1 MEENEKLVDYS
12 TIRLKNT
19 IRKELD
25 SLKVESESYSVVIN
39 NLLAENKRLHKDN
52 KLLSDVLRSIST
64 SSINVK
70 LYTEIM
76 LYTISDSSEDHVK
89 LDSLLNYFKD
99 KIEVESVEV
108 LEAIDNAKAVI
119 NAESVLD
126 SFEILI
132 KDEIAKY

>member
-1 MEENEKLVDYS
+1 MQKFS
-12 TIRLKNT
+12 TWLILSFAVVFWILRVAAAYT
-19 IRKELD
+19 F
-25 SLKVESESYSVVIN
+25 SLGIEFMIKPLE
-39 NLLAENKRLHKDN
+39 
-52 KLLSDVLRSIST
+52 
-64 SSINVK
+64 